1 MPLRAGGGGGSQ
13 SPPPVSSLHFRR
25 ELGGGGHRASGA
37 SDKEELPAVS
47 HAAAEDA
54 EPARRTVRGPAAVSD
69 SRCRSALLRSPA
81 TSREH
86 EPCPCHLAQA
96 SACPPTRG
104 PDATGAA
111 GRTAACSGE
120 RRAGA
125 VDSLCTCLCGHRAR
139 AWVTLCGWPRCGFA

>member
-1 MPLRAGGGGGSQ
+1 MRLRAGGSQ

-37 SDKEELPAVS
+37 SDKEELPAAS
-47 HAAAEDA
+47 HAAAGDA

-86 EPCPCHLAQA
+86 ESCPCHLAQA
-96 SACPPTRG
+96 SACPRFGDPMRQAPRDG
-104 PDATGAA
+104 RLRAA
-111 GRTAACSGE
+111 ESGE
-120 RRAGA
+120 PRPWSPAHVSA
-125 VDSLCTCLCGHRAR
+125 VIAPGP
-139 AWVTLCGWPRCGFA
+139 G